1 MKQFFIKLIS
11 ITFAVILVIN
21 VVFNLL
27 IADKLDNLN
36 NLLSLSNKENRNE
49 LRDKVRIKLEDSL
62 KKDKIFYEEDKVL
75 LYKIYKKINKEFE
88 EIILSDKEQK

>member
-11 ITFAVILVIN
+11 ITFAVIIVIN

-75 LYKIYKKINKEFE
+75 LYKIYKKINEEFE

>member
-75 LYKIYKKINKEFE
+75 LYKIYKKINEEFE